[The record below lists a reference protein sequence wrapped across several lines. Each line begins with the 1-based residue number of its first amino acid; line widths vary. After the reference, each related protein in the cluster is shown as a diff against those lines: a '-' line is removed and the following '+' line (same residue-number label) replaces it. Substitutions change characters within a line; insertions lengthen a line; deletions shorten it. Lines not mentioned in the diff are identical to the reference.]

1 MIRYGSEG
9 QRARAGPGHRR
20 ASHQVSLSGWAV
32 AAAATPS
39 RALAP
44 TRRKPTS
51 VSPGRSRA
59 SVIICLHC
67 LTFLPPLCGSEARPA
82 RCPVPSVPSQPLT
95 RTSRLRGNQNGR
107 AAKAAGGNT
116 AVPRAR
122 APARNLPQTPP
133 RAGSGSQRSGQEGRA
148 ASSLAAQA
156 GPPLAPSLS
165 LFVPPFPGREQTAAA
180 ASRDVSFRFQN
191 EPLTWE

>member
-67 LTFLPPLCGSEARPA
+67 LTFLPLLCGSEARPA

-95 RTSRLRGNQNGR
+95 RMSRLRGNQNGR

-133 RAGSGSQRSGQEGRA
+133 RGWERVAAERAGGPSRLLTRGAGRSPAGPVPLSLRSTISGSRADSSRSESRR
-148 ASSLAAQA
+148 L
-156 GPPLAPSLS
+156 L
-165 LFVPPFPGREQTAAA
+165 PFPK
-180 ASRDVSFRFQN
+180 
-191 EPLTWE
+191 